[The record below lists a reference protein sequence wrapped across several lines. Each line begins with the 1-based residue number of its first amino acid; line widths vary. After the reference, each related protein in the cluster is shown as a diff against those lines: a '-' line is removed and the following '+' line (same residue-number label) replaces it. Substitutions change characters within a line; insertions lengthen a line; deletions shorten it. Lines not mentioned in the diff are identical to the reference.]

1 MAALWKASGHQF
13 DIKSLNHAVSPKIR
27 NSSKLEETFITGIK
41 YGYNATVM
49 LCKFC
54 KYETVPIDKS

>member
-41 YGYNATVM
+41 YGYNAM
-49 LCKFC
+49 DMELLC
-54 KYETVPIDKS
+54 KYEAVPIDKS